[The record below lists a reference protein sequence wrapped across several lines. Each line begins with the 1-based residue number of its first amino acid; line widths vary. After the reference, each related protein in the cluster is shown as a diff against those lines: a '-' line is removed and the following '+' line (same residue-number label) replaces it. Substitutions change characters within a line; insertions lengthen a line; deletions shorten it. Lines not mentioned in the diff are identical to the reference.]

1 MSECGKDAKKTEV
14 EIMWTNQHGTGVK
27 TDDMVDSQ
35 VILQYMCQDFPEQ
48 RFPDGKITSASSD
61 FQLHTIR
68 NGVTKTQ
75 QSFYHGYPETS
86 YVKKTYG
93 LHEPYYYY
101 HTYYTRER
109 NKGESVEDILEL
121 FLIGLI
127 VEEAENNWS

>member
-48 RFPDGKITSASSD
+48 RFPNGKITSASSD

-68 NGVTKTQ
+68 NGVTKNSTGLFMTDTLKQ
-75 QSFYHGYPETS
+75 ARVSEELWTS
-86 YVKKTYG
+86 RAILLLSNV
-93 LHEPYYYY
+93 LH
-101 HTYYTRER
+101 
-109 NKGESVEDILEL
+109 KGEKQR
-121 FLIGLI
+121 
-127 VEEAENNWS
+127 

>member
-48 RFPDGKITSASSD
+48 RFPNGKITSASSD

-75 QSFYHGYPETS
+75 QSFYDGHPETS
-86 YVKKTYG
+86 RVQKSYG

-101 HTYYTRER
+101 QTYYTRER
-109 NKGESVEDILEL
+109 NKGESV
-121 FLIGLI
+121 
-127 VEEAENNWS
+127 